1 MQEQSVSVLIVG
13 AGLAGLSAALTLSQR
28 HARPLVIER
37 HSAFSQHPRARGLNM
52 RSMEL
57 LRAAGLEE
65 QLCTR
70 SSGTFGDFTII
81 HAESVT
87 GPVQRTIVQRG
98 AWEVGL
104 SPARSSGMMQSQV
117 EPILKRRAVELG
129 AEVRFSTELLELEEH
144 ATHVRAVVRDR
155 TTGETYAVRAKY
167 VIGADGH
174 RSTVRSVLGI
184 GTTGAGLLS
193 SHIAIIFTADR
204 ELPGHSIYYLR
215 QKDFTAAFIHMDD
228 SGISVLS
235 VETPGGPLEF
245 SECTPQRCLEYV
257 HRGLGTSE
265 YAITIRDV
273 MRYDMASFIAD
284 KFSTE
289 RVHLVGDAAHTM
301 PPIGGLG
308 GQAAIQDGFDIGWKL
323 DLALRGLAGPALIR
337 SYAAERRPVAEITIA
352 HQTGKYFQRMRPDKM
367 NGAPGPD
374 ERFALGVA
382 FGYRYRSGCLLTEE
396 PDNDQACEDPATLN
410 GRPGTR
416 VPFVPL
422 VRDGKPTSVLDFIG
436 GDFLLIAAPRGRAW
450 IDAAERLKKEY
461 TVPLSSLHVSTDVM
475 DPEGS
480 WAERHGIAA
489 DGAILVRPDG
499 FVTWRSSGIHE
510 HYGTL
515 RHALSVALGR
525 ATARP
530 AFERVDLLEETL
542 DLEPALPEQEAPEI
556 APEIAAPLSETP
568 S

>member
-13 AGLAGLSAALTLSQR
+13 AGLAGLSAALTLSHR
-28 HARPLVIER
+28 GGRPLVIER
-37 HSAFSQHPRARGLNM
+37 HSAFSRHPRARGLNM

-57 LRAAGLEE
+57 LRAAGIEE

-87 GPVQRTIVQRG
+87 GPVMRTIVQRG

-104 SPARSSGMMQSQV
+104 SPARSSGMVQSQV
-117 EPILKRRAVELG
+117 EPVLKRRAEELG
-129 AEVRFSTELLELEEH
+129 AEVRFSTELLDLEEKP
-144 ATHVRAVVRDR
+144 THVRAVVRDR
-155 TTGETYAVRAKY
+155 TTGETYAVRASH

-174 RSTVRSVLGI
+174 RSTVRSLLGI

-228 SGISVLS
+228 SGLSVLS
-235 VETPGGPLEF
+235 IEMPGEPPPLSELTPA
-245 SECTPQRCLEYV
+245 RCLEYL
-257 HRGLGTSE
+257 HRGLGTSD
-265 YAITIRDV
+265 YGLNVLDV
-273 MRYDMASFIAD
+273 MRYDMASLIAD
-284 KFSTE
+284 QFSTE

-323 DLALRGLAGPALIR
+323 DLALRGLAGPALVR
-337 SYAAERRPVAEITIA
+337 SYAAERRPVAELTIA

-374 ERFALGVA
+374 ERLALGVA
-382 FGYRYRSGCLLTEE
+382 FGYRYRSGCLLLEE
-396 PDNDQACEDPATLN
+396 PDNDLAFEDPATLN
-410 GRPGTR
+410 GLPGTR
-416 VPFVPL
+416 VPYVSL
-422 VRDGKPTSVLDFIG
+422 LKDGKSTSVLDYIG
-436 GDFLLIAAPRGRAW
+436 GDFLLVAGPAGRAW
-450 IDAAERLKKEY
+450 IQAAERLKKEY
-461 TVPLSSLHVSTDVM
+461 AVPLTSIHISTDVT
-475 DPEGS
+475 DPEGN
-480 WAERHGIAA
+480 WPKRHGIAD
-489 DGAILVRPDG
+489 DGALLVRPDG
-499 FVTWRSSGIHE
+499 FVTWRSSGLHE

-530 AFERVDLLEETL
+530 AFQRADLLDSFELGER
-542 DLEPALPEQEAPEI
+542 LPVEEAPEI
-556 APEIAAPLSETP
+556 SPPLSETP

>member
-1 MQEQSVSVLIVG
+1 
-13 AGLAGLSAALTLSQR
+13 
-28 HARPLVIER
+28 
-37 HSAFSQHPRARGLNM
+37 M

-65 QLCTR
+65 ELCTR

-87 GPVQRTIVQRG
+87 GPVLKTIVQRG

-117 EPILKRRAVELG
+117 EPILKRRAAELG
-129 AEVRFSTELLELEEH
+129 AEVRFSTELLELEERP
-144 ATHVRAVVRDR
+144 THVRAVVRDR

-174 RSTVRSVLGI
+174 RSTVRSVMGI

-193 SHIAIIFTADR
+193 SHIAIIFTTDR

-215 QKDFTAAFIHMDD
+215 QKDFSAAFIHMDD

-235 VETPGGPLEF
+235 VETPGGPLAL
-245 SECTPQRCLEYV
+245 SECTPERCLEYV
-257 HRGLGTSE
+257 RRGLGTSDHQ
-265 YAITIRDV
+265 ITVRDV

-289 RVHLVGDAAHTM
+289 RVHLIGDAAHTM

-323 DLALRGLAGPALIR
+323 DLALRGVAGPGLVR
-337 SYAAERRPVAEITIA
+337 SYAVERKPVAELTVA

-367 NGAPGPD
+367 NGAAGPD
-374 ERFALGVA
+374 ERLALGVA
-382 FGYRYRSGCLLTEE
+382 FGYRYRSGCLLGEE
-396 PDNDQACEDPATLN
+396 PDNDQPFEDPATLN
-410 GRPGTR
+410 GHPGTR
-416 VPFVPL
+416 IPFVPL
-422 VRDGKPTSVLDFIG
+422 MRDGKATSVLELIG
-436 GDFLLIAAPRGRAW
+436 GDFLLVAGPAGRAW
-450 IDAAERLKKEY
+450 IDAAERLKREY
-461 TVPLSSLHVSTDVM
+461 AVPLCPLHISSDLI
-475 DPEGS
+475 DPEGN
-480 WAERHGIAA
+480 WTERHGIAS
-489 DGAILVRPDG
+489 DGALLVRPDG

-510 HYGTL
+510 EYGTL
-515 RHALSVALGR
+515 RHVLGVALGR
-525 ATARP
+525 AAARP
-530 AFERVDLLEETL
+530 AFERVELVDSL
-542 DLEPALPEQEAPEI
+542 DVAEGVLEQEAPEI
-556 APEIAAPLSETP
+556 TPPLAETP